1 MASVRRE
8 SGVGGDQRAG
18 LAQGRDL
25 LVERLLHVQALDDR
39 LGDPVGLGQELQMVL
54 RVARGD
60 ELGLV
65 GMHEGRRARGQQALD
80 RALGNGIP
88 VLGIL

>member
-1 MASVRRE
+1 
-8 SGVGGDQRAG
+8 
-18 LAQGRDL
+18 
-25 LVERLLHVQALDDR
+25 
-39 LGDPVGLGQELQMVL
+39 MVL